1 MGRRTGLCLIAA
13 LMTLRVSAMS
23 ALVSHVLFYST
34 EPGKQNGANLEA
46 YWQIAPG
53 DLHYTNKDSSW
64 RSVIK
69 VDVVLRN
76 EGGVIAEEHQNL
88 RTPAARALYEAQ
100 MQNIVD
106 MHRYRLPEG
115 KAVMELT
122 LSEEGYPKNVF
133 RYTDTIVVEKI
144 KGTSFS
150 NIQLLDTVYPTTQ
163 RNIFVKNGKM
173 NIPLCGNFLD
183 NFHTMLHYY
192 AELYQPDLMDASNY
206 PLVQR
211 TFISKKEYEA
221 PVNGLM
227 QKDSIGRSGTL
238 PRYGD
243 FKITSLESGN
253 YYLNIV
259 LEDKSGARLAANS
272 YFFQREN
279 KHPEAAPVTKADTGV
294 EKIVMID
301 VNKTFVMKFTI
312 EQLMAV
318 LKMIWPISDALERQ
332 TIKGFQKKPDE
343 VYMRYFIYNFWTAR
357 NKTDPE
363 AEWKKYTDKI
373 REVNKMFG
381 AGATRGYETDRGI
394 TYLKYGAPDER
405 VPVNNEAGALPYEIW
420 EYRRLGKLNQEGVFL
435 FYRPADMINDYR
447 LLHSTLNG
455 ETNNQGW
462 RNSLYVNGQSNPD
475 SRAEQYIRNR

>member
-1 MGRRTGLCLIAA
+1 MGRRTGLCLVAILMSLRAAA
-13 LMTLRVSAMS
+13 LG

-34 EPGKQNGANLEA
+34 EAGKQNGAMLET
-46 YWQIAPG
+46 YWQVTPG
-53 DLHYTNKDSSW
+53 DLHYTKQDSLW

-76 EGGVIAEEHQNL
+76 ETGVIAEEHQSL
-88 RTPAARALYEAQ
+88 RTPKAAALYEAQ
-100 MQNIVD
+100 MQNITD
-106 MHRYRLPEG
+106 LHRYRLPEG

-122 LSEEGYPKNVF
+122 LSEQGYPKNVF
-133 RYTDTIVVEKI
+133 RYTDTIMVEKI
-144 KGTSFS
+144 SGTSYS

-173 NIPLCGNFLD
+173 NIPLCSNFLD
-183 NFHTMLHYY
+183 HFHSMLHYY
-192 AELYQPDLMDASNY
+192 AELYQPDLMDTSNY

-211 TFISKKEYEA
+211 VFISKKEYEM

-227 QKDSIGRSGTL
+227 RKDSIGRNGTL
-238 PRYGD
+238 PQYGD
-243 FKITSLESGN
+243 FKITSLGSGN

-259 LEDKSGARLAANS
+259 LEDKTGVRLAANS

-279 KHPEAAPVTKADTGV
+279 KNPEEAPVTKADTGV
-294 EKIVMID
+294 EKVVMID
-301 VNKTFVMKFTI
+301 VNKTFVMKFTM
-312 EQLMAV
+312 EQMMAV
-318 LKMIWPISDALERQ
+318 LKMVWPVSDALEKQ

-363 AEWKKYTDKI
+363 GEWKKYADKI

-420 EYRRLGKLNQEGVFL
+420 EYRNLGKLNQEGVFL

-447 LLHSTLNG
+447 LLHTTLNG

-462 RNSLYVNGQSNPD
+462 RSVLYVNGQSNPD